1 MIYPLSDEL
10 KKRLFAASMVM
21 IVFLRY
27 SGGYSTRVPPLPIP
41 NREVKPCHA
50 DGTAF
55 SGRVGSCRFSEAFDT
70 EMYRR
75 FFVFLYEDFI
85 EK

>member
-1 MIYPLSDEL
+1 MINDRYLDYHFSTL
-10 KKRLFAASMVM
+10 NYHLNK
-21 IVFLRY
+21 RY

-55 SGRVGSCRFSEAFDT
+55 VGE
-70 EMYRR
+70 
-75 FFVFLYEDFI
+75 
-85 EK
+85 